1 MCKNC
6 LWSPFSE
13 EEKESNSRTVT
24 LNDSEVEG
32 YFCPPPPPVFK
43 KKKVVSG
50 HPLVFK
56 K

>member
-6 LWSPFSE
+6 LWSTFSE
-13 EEKESNSRTVT
+13 EEEESTSCMIT

-32 YFCPPPPPVFK
+32 YFWSPLEFK
-43 KKKVVSG
+43 IYKVVSG

-56 K
+56 T